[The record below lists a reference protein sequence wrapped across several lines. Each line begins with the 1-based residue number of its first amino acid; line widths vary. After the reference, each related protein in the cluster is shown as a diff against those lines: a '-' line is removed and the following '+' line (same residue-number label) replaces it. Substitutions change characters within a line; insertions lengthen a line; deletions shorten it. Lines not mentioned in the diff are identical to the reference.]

1 MNPRQKHLLT
11 ILSDGRQV
19 SVNDLSERLSVSPAT
34 VRQDLS
40 GLEKQG
46 FLRRVHGGAV
56 IDESDD
62 ISHRMAINYEKKLSI
77 AREAKKLVQEGETIF
92 IEAGSVNALLAKE
105 AASVTNLTIAT
116 CNAFIARQAAE
127 TSSGNV
133 ILLGGIYQ
141 RESQSL
147 VGNLAKLCLANINF
161 SKVFIGVDGFTTGNG
176 FTGRDM
182 MRAEVNQAII
192 ARASEVVI
200 VTDSTK
206 FGKIALAKYCDAD
219 DIDYLITD
227 ADLPSEYKSYF
238 QNSSIKLILAGG

>member
-1 MNPRQKHLLT
+1 MNRRQKRLLT
-11 ILSDGRQV
+11 ILSDGGQI
-19 SVNDLSERLSVSPAT
+19 SVNDLSEQLSVSPAT

-62 ISHRMAINYEKKLSI
+62 ISHRMAVNYEKKLSI
-77 AREAKKLVQEGETIF
+77 AREAKKLVREGETIF

-105 AASVTNLTIAT
+105 VAPVANLTIAT

-127 TSSGNV
+127 ASTGNV

-141 RESQSL
+141 KESQSL

-161 SKVFIGVDGFTTGNG
+161 SKAFIGVDGFTVENG

-182 MRAEVNQAII
+182 MRAELNQEVI
-192 ARASEVVI
+192 ARSSEVVI
-200 VTDSTK
+200 VTDSSK
-206 FGKIALAKYCDAD
+206 FGKIALAKYCDAA

-227 ADLPSEYKSYF
+227 QDIPGEYRTHFRSG
-238 QNSSIKLILAGG
+238 SIRLILAGG

>member
-1 MNPRQKHLLT
+1 ML
-11 ILSDGRQV
+11 LSDGRQV

-105 AASVTNLTIAT
+105 VAPVANLTIAT

-127 TSSGNV
+127 ISSGNV

-141 RESQSL
+141 KESQSV

-161 SKVFIGVDGFTTGNG
+161 SKVFIGVDGYTAENG

-182 MRAEVNQAII
+182 MRSEVNQAII
-192 ARASEVVI
+192 AKASEVVI
-200 VTDSTK
+200 VTDSSK

-219 DIDYLITD
+219 DVDYLITD
-227 ADLPSEYKSYF
+227 SDIPWEYKSYF
-238 QNSSIKLILAGG
+238 QSSSIKLIIAGV

>member
-1 MNPRQKHLLT
+1 MNRRQRQLLT
-11 ILSDGRQV
+11 ILAGGRQA
-19 SVNDLSERLSVSPAT
+19 SVNELSERLRVSPAT

-56 IDESDD
+56 IDETDD

-77 AREAKKLVQEGETIF
+77 AREAKKLVHEGETIF
-92 IEAGSVNALLAKE
+92 IEAGSVNALFAKE
-105 AASVTNLTIAT
+105 VSAVVNLTIAT
-116 CNAFIARQAAE
+116 CNAFIARQAADN
-127 TSSGNV
+127 TSGSV

-147 VGNLAKLCLANINF
+147 VGNLAKMCLANINF
-161 SKVFIGVDGFTTGNG
+161 SKVFIGVDGFTVENG

-182 MRAEVNQAII
+182 MRAELNHQII
-192 ARASEVVI
+192 SKGNEVVI
-200 VTDSTK
+200 LSDSSK
-206 FGKIALAKYCDAD
+206 FGKIALAKYCDGE

-227 ADLPSEYKSYF
+227 TELPEEYRRFFETRSV
-238 QNSSIKLILAGG
+238 NLILAGD

>member
-1 MNPRQKHLLT
+1 MNSRQRHLLT
-11 ILSDGRQV
+11 ILSDGRQA
-19 SVNDLSERLSVSPAT
+19 SVNKLSERLSVSPAT

-46 FLRRVHGGAV
+46 FLRRIHGGAV
-56 IDESDD
+56 IDETDD

-105 AASVTNLTIAT
+105 VGSVPNLTVAT
-116 CNAFIARQAAE
+116 CNSFIARQAADQ
-127 TSSGNV
+127 TSSNV

-161 SKVFIGVDGFTTGNG
+161 SKVFIGVDGFTIDNG
-176 FTGRDM
+176 F
-182 MRAEVNQAII
+182 IL
-192 ARASEVVI
+192 
-200 VTDSTK
+200 TDSSK
-206 FGKIALAKYCDAD
+206 FGKIALAKYCDAQ

-227 ADLPSEYKSYF
+227 GDLPEEYRRFFKT
-238 QNSSIKLILAGG
+238 NSAQLILAGD

>member
-1 MNPRQKHLLT
+1 MNPRQRRLLT

-19 SVNDLSERLSVSPAT
+19 SVNDLAERLSVSPAT

-46 FLRRVHGGAV
+46 FLRRVHGGAL

-105 AASVTNLTIAT
+105 VAPVPNLTIAT
-116 CNAFIARQAAE
+116 CNAFIARQAADE
-127 TSSGNV
+127 SSGNV

-147 VGNLAKLCLANINF
+147 VGNLARLCLANINF
-161 SKVFIGVDGFTTGNG
+161 SKVFVGVDGFTAENG

-182 MRAEVNQAII
+182 MRAEVNQEII

-200 VTDSTK
+200 VTDSSK
-206 FGKIALAKYCDAD
+206 FGKIALAKYCDAE

-227 ADLPSEYKSYF
+227 SDIPEEYRSYF
-238 QNSSIKLILAGG
+238 EKSSINLILAGG

>member
-1 MNPRQKHLLT
+1 MNARQRQLLT
-11 ILSDGRQV
+11 VLSDGRRA
-19 SVNDLSERLSVSPAT
+19 SVNELSERLEVSPAT
-34 VRQDLS
+34 VRQDLT

-62 ISHRMAINYEKKLSI
+62 ISHRMAVNYDKKLSI

-105 AASVTNLTIAT
+105 VGAVANLTIAT

-127 TSSGNV
+127 QASSNV

-141 RESQSL
+141 RESQSV
-147 VGNLAKLCLANINF
+147 VGNLARLCLANINF
-161 SKVFIGVDGFTTGNG
+161 SKVFIGVDGFTMENG

-182 MRAEVNQAII
+182 MRAEINQEVV
-192 ARASEVVI
+192 ARASEVI
-200 VTDSTK
+200 VLTDSSK
-206 FGKIALAKYCDAD
+206 FGKIALAKYCEVGQ
-219 DIDYLITD
+219 IDYLITD
-227 ADLPSEYKSYF
+227 GDIPDQFRSYF
-238 QNSSIKLILAGG
+238 ESSSIKLVLARD